1 MDNLNLRDL
10 LEQKDRIKTALSE
23 IIEFEDI
30 LGNITEK
37 PQDSNNLVTYN
48 ISRLTTEF
56 PFLNW
61 TEFFHSAFKDVVD
74 ISLLSSST
82 EVLIQVSYY
91 FAFSSVFLGACNID
105 YRLFMHVQFHYN
117 TIMSLPNCQTIL
129 MKMINIKLFVVKI
142 TVKT

>member
-37 PQDSNNLVTYN
+37 PQDSNNLVTFN

-82 EVLIQVSYY
+82 EVLIQVSNYS
-91 FAFSSVFLGACNID
+91 AFSSVFLCSIQISGCTCMCKCTEIF
-105 YRLFMHVQFHYN
+105 L
-117 TIMSLPNCQTIL
+117 
-129 MKMINIKLFVVKI
+129 
-142 TVKT
+142 